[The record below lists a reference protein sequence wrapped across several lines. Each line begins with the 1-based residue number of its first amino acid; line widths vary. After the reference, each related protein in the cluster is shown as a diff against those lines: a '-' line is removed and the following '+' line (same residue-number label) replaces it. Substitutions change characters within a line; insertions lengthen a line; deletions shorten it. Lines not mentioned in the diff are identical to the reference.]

1 MRRKHSLDHR
11 FIHNESDILK
21 TIAKTA
27 NEGIWIIDINGDT
40 VFANDKMAEMV
51 GYTLEEISKTNIYD
65 LLCEN
70 SVLDIKKA
78 KVLEDRHEICLKH
91 KNGEQ
96 KIFSINGS
104 AFFGDDGMYVGA
116 LGMLTD
122 ITDIKDSANELKKQ
136 KEILR
141 AMLSASDYLLLEKD
155 IIRALSGVVSTI
167 GSRFGADRCFIY
179 GRGIIESLPSLKVLQ
194 IASYE
199 NKASTITASNYDFF
213 NMVNDS
219 KLFGDVF
226 KVLESDKTYEMIG
239 SEHIEPATTLKKCGV
254 GYAIASPLFI
264 NGKLWGF
271 FGISKSLGE
280 EPLAVSQKAALDTI
294 SKSVAFTIEKFFVY
308 QQLDNAKLELLSIN
322 HNLEAAVSAA
332 TQEKVKVE
340 QDSLN
345 KERELYLLREKY
357 HLLQQDDA
365 YKKQIKILRDDLSH
379 KKINDLLFDS
389 FYRPLDILSGD
400 IYGLIK
406 ISDGSYFLYLIDA
419 MGKGLSASVTAVISA
434 SFINN
439 LAESAVKLENFSIRQ
454 TLREYQNFIKK
465 QLNEDEIVCALFMY
479 VDEKAGVMEIANFA
493 MPEIVLQD
501 ERGNIKIQKANNYPI
516 TSYYD
521 MLNVD
526 TVNYTSIDKILV
538 FSDGLK
544 DARLPDGSIYGENVY
559 EDFKNSETKN
569 IFLKKIFSKI
579 VNPED
584 DLTFV
589 FIAKFKPKISK
600 KVKLEVLPVIDE
612 MTKAV
617 DESARKILTKYFKDK
632 ERIEVESATNELM
645 MNALEHGMLGIKCEL
660 KHELLEAHI
669 FEEYVESM
677 ISQLVQCDVQTI
689 KMEICEGLIKGHKAV
704 IIKIGDCGS
713 GFDVSLTLKALS
725 LDKNMRFNGRG
736 IIMSDNVLDALFYND
751 IGNEVTIVKFI

>member
-1 MRRKHSLDHR
+1 MKRKHSIKSSFAKD
-11 FIHNESDILK
+11 EAEILK

-40 VFANDKMAEMV
+40 VFANDKMAEML
-51 GYTLEEISKTNIYD
+51 GYSLEEILDTNIHD
-65 LLCEN
+65 LICQD
-70 SVLDIKKA
+70 STIDVKKA
-78 KVLEDRHEICLKH
+78 KFLEDRHEICLKH
-91 KNGEQ
+91 RNGEQ
-96 KIFSINGS
+96 KIFSINS
-104 AFFGDDGMYVGA
+104 STFFGEHGIYVGA

-122 ITDIKDSANELKKQ
+122 ITDIKTNANELKKQ

-141 AMLSASDYLLLEKD
+141 AMLSASGYLLLEKD
-155 IIRALSGVVSTI
+155 IIRALGGVASTI
-167 GSRFGADRCFIY
+167 GSRFGVARCFIY
-179 GRGIIESLPSLKVLQ
+179 GHGIIESLPSSKMLQ

-199 NKASTITASNYDFF
+199 DKSSTVTASNYDFF
-213 NMVNDS
+213 NLVNDH
-219 KLFGDVF
+219 KLFSIVF
-226 KVLESDKTYEMIG
+226 ETLEKDKIYEINENMN
-239 SEHIEPATTLKKCGV
+239 IEPAKTLKKYGV
-254 GYAIASPLFI
+254 GYAIASPLFVG
-264 NGKLWGF
+264 GKLWGF
-271 FGISKSLGE
+271 FGISKSQGA
-280 EPLAVSQKAALDTI
+280 EPLTPSQKAALDTI

-332 TQEKVKVE
+332 TQEKIKVE
-340 QDSLN
+340 QESLN
-345 KERELYLLREKY
+345 KQKELYFLKEKY

-365 YKKQIKILRDDLSH
+365 YKKQIKILKDDLSH
-379 KKINDLLFDS
+379 KKIGDLLFDS

-406 ISDGSYFLYLIDA
+406 VGDGSYFLYLIDA

-439 LAESAVKLENFSIRQ
+439 LAESAVKLENFSLRQ
-454 TLREYQNFIKK
+454 TLKEYQGFIKK
-465 QLNEDEIVCALFMY
+465 QLNDDEIVCALFMFI
-479 VDEKAGVMEIANFA
+479 DEKSGVMEIANFA
-493 MPEIVLQD
+493 MPEILLQD
-501 ERGNIKIQKANNYPI
+501 RSGDIKIQKANNYPI

-521 MLNVD
+521 MLNID
-526 TVNYTSIDKILV
+526 TVKYVDIEKMLI

-544 DARLPDGSIYGENVY
+544 DTRLLNGKIYGDNIY
-559 EDFKNSETKN
+559 DDFKNSETKN
-569 IFLKKIFSKI
+569 IFLKKLFSQT

-584 DLTFV
+584 DVTFV
-589 FIAKFKPKISK
+589 FISKFKPTILQNSKLKIFPAI
-600 KVKLEVLPVIDE
+600 EE

-617 DESARKILTKYFKDK
+617 DIDIRQILTQSMKDK
-632 ERIEVESATNELM
+632 ERIEVESAVNELM

-677 ISQLVQCDVQTI
+677 TSKFEQCDEHTI
-689 KMEICEGLIKGHKAV
+689 QIDICNALIKENKAV
-704 IIKIGDCGS
+704 IIKIKDGGN

-736 IIMSDNVLDALFYND
+736 IIMSDNALDALFYND
-751 IGNEVTIVKFI
+751 VGNEVTIVKFI